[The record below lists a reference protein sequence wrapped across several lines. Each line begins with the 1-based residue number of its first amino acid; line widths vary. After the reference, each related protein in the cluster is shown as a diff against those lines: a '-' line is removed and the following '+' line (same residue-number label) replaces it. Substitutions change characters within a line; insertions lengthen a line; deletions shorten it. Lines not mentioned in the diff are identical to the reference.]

1 MRPLDRSRSL
11 DELDP
16 PAWEDSG
23 VASSLVATCHK
34 LRRKPIGEFSTEEL
48 RMMIGQSI
56 GLRWLV
62 PLALEV
68 IKEHPLAEGDFY
80 PGDLLNSVLRVESDF
95 WDREWEWR
103 KEVEDVVTGLSD
115 LPVELE
121 ENVARFLGARHN

>member
-1 MRPLDRSRSL
+1 MRPLDRSKSL

-16 PAWEDSG
+16 PAWKDSG
-23 VASSLVATCHK
+23 VASSLVATCHQ
-34 LRRKPIGEFSTEEL
+34 LRRKPIGEFSTEDL
-48 RMMIGQSI
+48 RIMIGQSI

-62 PLALEV
+62 PLALEL

-103 KEVEDVVTGLSD
+103 KEVEDVVTGLPD